1 MNASTNPFPLQ
12 TAQKMPERRTPAGLG
27 QTRPLWVWAAVL
39 IIVNL
44 PLIWGEIRTELI
56 FLPDAVSSGQ
66 WWRTVTYP
74 LVHLSWYHLLLDAGG
89 FLLLLHCL
97 EEKRPW
103 ARMLLMAGAGA
114 GSLALTLAL
123 DPFVF
128 EGGLSGLSGIAH
140 GLMAITALEMLRH
153 AGQRRWG
160 ALSLALVVSKSAY
173 ELWSGQVFF
182 EFLHMGMCGRPL
194 AASHAGGVL
203 GGAIVFAVLNL
214 CPHSYRAPKTSA
226 VGRQTDRTSN
236 RSSIQSN
243 IQQHIQKTI
252 QISVRALTR
261 IMYRVRYEGLERIPS
276 KGAAVLVCNHVS
288 YVDWLIIASGC
299 KRPVHFVMHAS
310 IYRLPV
316 LRWIFRLA
324 KVIPVESGRKNPAM
338 LRRTFSE
345 ISAVLASG
353 GLICIFPEGHL
364 THTGRIHRFRAGIEK
379 IVQRNPVP
387 VIPLALRGL
396 WGSFFSYKGG
406 APMRRL
412 PKKFWPRIGLAVGNR
427 VPARLVTA
435 PGLRCAVEVLHGG
448 GN

>member
-1 MNASTNPFPLQ
+1 MWT
-12 TAQKMPERRTPAGLG
+12 
-27 QTRPLWVWAAVL
+27 WAVFLL
-39 IIVNL
+39 IINL
-44 PLIWGEIRTELI
+44 PLAWGQIRTELLY
-56 FLPDAVSSGQ
+56 LPEAVESGQ
-66 WWRTVTYP
+66 WWRAVTYP

-89 FLLLLHCL
+89 FLLLFSCL
-97 EEKRPW
+97 EEKRAW
-103 ARMLLMAGAGA
+103 ARILLMAGASA

-123 DPFVF
+123 DPYVF

-153 AGQRRWG
+153 SRQRKWG

-194 AASHAGGVL
+194 AASHAGGVF
-203 GGAIVFAVLNL
+203 GGVLLFAILNIF
-214 CPHSYRAPKTSA
+214 PHQSPVPKTSA
-226 VGRQTDRTSN
+226 AGRQTDTTRN
-236 RSSIQSN
+236 QSN
-243 IQQHIQKTI
+243 IQPNIHQPEIHQSEIQKTI
-252 QISVRALTR
+252 QISVRVLTR

-299 KRPVHFVMHAS
+299 RRPVHFVMHAA
-310 IYRLPV
+310 IYRLPA

-324 KVIPVESGRKNPAM
+324 KVIPIESGRKNPAA
-338 LRRTFSE
+338 LRRTFDE
-345 ISAVLASG
+345 ISSVLASG
-353 GLICIFPEGHL
+353 GLVCIFPEGHL

-396 WGSFFSYKGG
+396 WGGFFSYKDG

-412 PKKFWPRIGLAVGNR
+412 PKKFWPHIDLAVGNR
-427 VPARLVTA
+427 VPAGLVSA
-435 PGLRCAVEVLHGG
+435 PGLRCVVEALHGG
-448 GN
+448 GH

>member
-1 MNASTNPFPLQ
+1 MNPAASPCC
-12 TAQKMPERRTPAGLG
+12 KSLG
-27 QTRPLWVWAAVL
+27 NHKYPIFTHIRKHWSIWTWAAL
-39 IIVNL
+39 LLMVNL
-44 PLIWGEIRTELI
+44 PLAWGQIRTGLLY
-56 FLPDAVSSGQ
+56 LPGAVESGQ
-66 WWRTVTYP
+66 WWRAVTYP
-74 LVHLSWYHLLLDAGG
+74 LVHLSWYHLILDAGG
-89 FLLLLHCL
+89 FLLLLSCL

-103 ARMLLMAGAGA
+103 ARILLMAGAGA

-140 GLMAITALEMLRH
+140 GLMAITALEMLGH
-153 AGQRRWG
+153 IGQRRWG

-182 EFLHMGMCGRPL
+182 EFLHMGMCGHPL

-203 GGAIVFAVLNL
+203 GGVLVFAVLNL
-214 CPHSYRAPKTSA
+214 FPHSTQAPRTSA
-226 VGRQTDRTSN
+226 AGRQTDRARN
-236 RSSIQSN
+236 WLN
-243 IQQHIQKTI
+243 IRFNIHRFNIQKTI

-299 KRPVHFVMHAS
+299 NRPVHFVMHAS

-316 LRWIFRLA
+316 LRWFFRLA
-324 KVIPVESGRKNPAM
+324 KVIPIESGRKNPAA

-345 ISAVLASG
+345 ISTVLASG
-353 GLICIFPEGHL
+353 GLVCIFPEGHL

-412 PKKFWPRIGLAVGNR
+412 PKKIWPRIDLTVGNR

-435 PGLRCAVEVLHGG
+435 PGLRCAVEALHGG